1 MAHRKND
8 ADKVLGA
15 YLRQKRESANM
26 TQQYIADLLGV
37 SKMAVSN
44 WESGNRAI
52 YATTLI
58 KYCSIIGLNPNDLV
72 KEIKLS
78 DK

>member
-58 KYCSIIGLNPNDLV
+58 KYCSIIGLNPNDLE
-72 KEIKLS
+72 KAIKLS